1 MPVQKCL
8 ETYWMHHVYAL
19 KYIYI
24 YSYIYIYIY
33 IVHLNGDS
41 NSVMPS

>member
-1 MPVQKCL
+1 M
-8 ETYWMHHVYAL
+8 TY

-33 IVHLNGDS
+33 IYIYTQRYLEKNRCILFIVTYLS
-41 NSVMPS
+41 T